1 MVHLMPCGEDVEEQA
16 FTPAALPVT
25 WVHRKVPVGS
35 DILKS
40 QAITTGRLLLRAKPK
55 SSGTQYIQVNK
66 RQLQPRGP
74 TELSA
79 MTGMLYVLSSVNTSH
94 PRPLSARSVAAM
106 TEGLNF

>member
-40 QAITTGRLLLRAKPK
+40 
-55 SSGTQYIQVNK
+55 
-66 RQLQPRGP
+66 
-74 TELSA
+74 
-79 MTGMLYVLSSVNTSH
+79 
-94 PRPLSARSVAAM
+94 
-106 TEGLNF
+106 